1 MLPLYLLT
9 AAKNKPILIEL
20 KSGETYNGNLTNCDS
35 WMNLTLHNVI
45 QTDSRGE
52 KFMKIPEIYIRGIHI
67 KYLRI
72 PDDIMGYAKEQSMIN
87 MENRNRY
94 QKRRGTS
101 SGGGGGSGGSGDS
114 RRFNNRQSHGH
125 NYGRR

>member
-1 MLPLYLLT
+1 
-9 AAKNKPILIEL
+9 
-20 KSGETYNGNLTNCDS
+20 
-35 WMNLTLHNVI
+35 MNLTLHNVI

-101 SGGGGGSGGSGDS
+101 SGGSGDS
-114 RRFNNRQSHGH
+114 RRFNNRQLHGH

>member
-1 MLPLYLLT
+1 
-9 AAKNKPILIEL
+9 
-20 KSGETYNGNLTNCDS
+20 
-35 WMNLTLHNVI
+35 
-45 QTDSRGE
+45 
-52 KFMKIPEIYIRGIHI
+52 MKIPEIYIRGIHI

-101 SGGGGGSGGSGDS
+101 SGGGGSGDS
-114 RRFNNRQSHGH
+114 RRFNNRQLHGH

>member
-1 MLPLYLLT
+1 
-9 AAKNKPILIEL
+9 
-20 KSGETYNGNLTNCDS
+20 
-35 WMNLTLHNVI
+35 
-45 QTDSRGE
+45 
-52 KFMKIPEIYIRGIHI
+52 MKIPEIYIRGIHI

-101 SGGGGGSGGSGDS
+101 SGGGGGVK
-114 RRFNNRQSHGH
+114 
-125 NYGRR
+125 

>member
-1 MLPLYLLT
+1 
-9 AAKNKPILIEL
+9 
-20 KSGETYNGNLTNCDS
+20 
-35 WMNLTLHNVI
+35 MNLTLHNVI

-101 SGGGGGSGGSGDS
+101 SGGGGGGGSGDS
-114 RRFNNRQSHGH
+114 RRFNNRQLHGH